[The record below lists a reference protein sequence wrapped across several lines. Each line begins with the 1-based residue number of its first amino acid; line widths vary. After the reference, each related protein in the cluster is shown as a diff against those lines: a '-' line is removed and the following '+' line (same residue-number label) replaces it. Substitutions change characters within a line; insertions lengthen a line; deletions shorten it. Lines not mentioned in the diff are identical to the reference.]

1 MFKSLSGIYIVL
13 RASSVVSFARNF
25 ATQMNVPNFHANADA
40 TIFTLHAEKAAESRS
55 RQSNLLCK
63 RITTIC

>member
-40 TIFTLHAEKAAESRS
+40 TIFTLHAEKAAECRS
-55 RQSNLLCK
+55 
-63 RITTIC
+63 